1 MTNHMS
7 QSRFVESLTFA
18 TRAVPL
24 LQRDRIC
31 INAHMPLS
39 LMRNQSLRVILALS
53 VGLALGMSI
62 ATRGASQFVGMAD
75 VIGTLWTNAI
85 RMTVIP
91 LVTAL
96 TIASVATTGATADLR
111 RAMGRAFSVFV
122 VLLVS
127 GGVLALVIGEIA
139 FADFALPA
147 DVAERVRASATSAG
161 ATPALPTLSQR
172 IIETIPSNPIR
183 SAADGALLPL
193 VVFALTIGFALK
205 RVAVDRRDAVINFCR
220 GISDALL
227 VVVGWVVAVA
237 PVGVFALAFA
247 LGARLG
253 ISSLGALARYIGTL
267 SLVLIIFT
275 ALLYPV
281 VMLLGHVPLRRF
293 FAAAAPSQALAAGSR
308 SSLSALPMMI
318 SAAREKLGLDAAASG
333 FVLPLAVSIF
343 RVNVPIAWVI
353 GVIFLGKVYGVDIS
367 VGTVAM
373 VILTST
379 LLSFSVPGIPSG
391 SLFILA
397 PVLVDLGL
405 PAQAVGI
412 LIAVD
417 VIPDIFKTTANVTAH
432 LTAATLASSSTP
444 HTDPPV

>member
-1 MTNHMS
+1 
-7 QSRFVESLTFA
+7 
-18 TRAVPL
+18 
-24 LQRDRIC
+24 
-31 INAHMPLS
+31 
-39 LMRNQSLRVILALS
+39 MRSQSLRVLLALS
-53 VGLALGMSI
+53 VGLALGVSL
-62 ATRGASQFVGMAD
+62 ATWGDASSRLVGIAD

-91 LVTAL
+91 LVAAL
-96 TIASVATTGATADLR
+96 TIASVAGTGASADLG
-111 RAMGRAFSVFV
+111 RAMVRAFVVFL
-122 VLLVS
+122 VLLVV
-127 GGVLALVIGEIA
+127 GGILALVIGQIA
-139 FADFALPA
+139 FADFVLPSE
-147 DVAERVRASATSAG
+147 VAQRVRGSATAVG
-161 ATPALPTLSQR
+161 ATPTLPSLSQR
-172 IIETIPSNPIR
+172 LLDMVPSNPIK

-193 VVFALTIGFALK
+193 VVFTLTFGFALK
-205 RVAVDRRDAVINFCR
+205 QIDVERRDTVVTFCR

-237 PVGVFALAFA
+237 PIGVLALAFA

-253 ISSLGALARYIGTL
+253 VSSLGALARYIATL
-267 SLVLIIFT
+267 AAVLIVFT
-275 ALLYPV
+275 LMLYPV
-281 VMLLGHVPLRRF
+281 VVLFGRMSLRR
-293 FAAAAPSQALAAGSR
+293 FAAAAAPAQALAAGSR

-333 FVLPLAVSIF
+333 FVLPLAVSVF
-343 RVNVPIAWVI
+343 RVNVPMAWVV

-367 VGTVAM
+367 VATLGM
-373 VILTST
+373 VIVTST

-405 PAQAVGI
+405 PAEAVGI

-432 LTAATLASSSTP
+432 LTAATLASGPSATP
-444 HTDPPV
+444 KDETP